1 MNPPFL
7 TRVKQSVRAIGKG
20 ADIFLGSLWKGALYP
35 FGLADLPTGREFIST
50 ICGKAAA
57 NGWRWG
63 KIASAIIDRVAV
75 FLGDD
80 PDHCLRMYLKYDA
93 IDN

>member
-1 MNPPFL
+1 MNQPFL

-20 ADIFLGSLWKGALYP
+20 ADIFLGSLWKGVLYP

-50 ICGKAAA
+50 ICGKAAF
-57 NGWRWG
+57 NGRRWG
-63 KIASAIIDRVAV
+63 RVASAVIDWAAER
-75 FLGDD
+75 LGDD

>member
-1 MNPPFL
+1 MAL
-7 TRVKQSVRAIGKG
+7 DVLKLQKLG
-20 ADIFLGSLWKGALYP
+20 AVTTKFWVEGVLYP

-57 NGWRWG
+57 NGLRWG

-80 PDHCLRMYLKYDA
+80 PDHCWRTYQKYDA